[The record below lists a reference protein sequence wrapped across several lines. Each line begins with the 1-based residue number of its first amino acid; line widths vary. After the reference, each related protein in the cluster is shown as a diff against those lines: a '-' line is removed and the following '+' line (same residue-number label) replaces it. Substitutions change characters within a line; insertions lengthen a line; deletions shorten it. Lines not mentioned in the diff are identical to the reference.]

1 MIPQSFIDDI
11 QSRAD
16 IAEII
21 GGYIP
26 LKRAGRNFKAV
37 CPFHSEKTPSFV
49 ISPQKQIFHCFGCG
63 AGGGTLQFMMLYE
76 KVTFPEAVQML
87 ATRLGIEV
95 PAQSGAPDSGKQAIY
110 DVLVQAADIYHHNLL
125 DNNSRRQLD
134 YLIQRGLDLETIK
147 QFKLGFSGGQS
158 RLMDVL
164 RKKGV
169 TLELLQKAS
178 LVVPG
183 QEGFRDTFFDRVMFP
198 ICDTRSRVVGFGAR
212 LWQDR
217 PGAPKYINSLEGPV
231 YSKREQLFGLNFARD
246 AVMRQDSLII
256 VEGYLDVIVPFSR
269 GIKNIA
275 ASSGTALT
283 QEQIKL
289 IRRFTSNVVLV
300 YDADKA
306 GEAATLRALDLLLE
320 NEINL
325 KIVRLPAGHDPDTLV
340 RKEGAEKFLQLLAVG
355 QDFFDFKLSV
365 LCAANDAGT
374 TAGKSTIAKEMF
386 LSIGRIKSDIV
397 RYDYLARLAD
407 KLAIKEES
415 LMAEFN
421 KSNPSRR
428 QAVSREPVVG
438 SDCVPLT
445 DKVLVKFMAQSPGA
459 FALIKGNVRPD
470 DFVST
475 QARQA
480 ADYFFKNYSGSSLEA
495 FVSSIEDHQVS
506 GFLSDII
513 LDDNVPLDKEAFK
526 SSLLK
531 VRGQHLRLEKKLL
544 RDQIKE
550 AERSGNSF
558 LLKELM
564 TKYMGPK

>member
-1 MIPQSFIDDI
+1 MIPQPFIDDI
-11 QSRAD
+11 QSRSD

-37 CPFHSEKTPSFV
+37 CPFHAEKTPSFL

-63 AGGGTLQFMMLYE
+63 AGGGVLQFMMLYE

-87 ATRLGIEV
+87 ATRLGLEV
-95 PAQSGAPDSGKQAIY
+95 PAQKGAPDSGKQAVY
-110 DVLVQAADIYHHNLL
+110 DVLAQAADFYHHNLL
-125 DNNSRRQLD
+125 KENSRRQLD
-134 YLIQRGLDLETIK
+134 YLTGRGLDLETIK
-147 QFKLGFSGGQS
+147 QFRLGFSGGPL
-158 RLMDVL
+158 RVMDVL
-164 RKKGV
+164 RKKGF
-169 TLELLQKAS
+169 TLDLLAKAS

-198 ICDTRSRVVGFGAR
+198 ICDTRSRIVGFGAR
-212 LWQDR
+212 LWQER

-246 AVMRQDSLII
+246 AVMRQDALII
-256 VEGYLDVIVPFSR
+256 VEGYMDVIVPFSR

-300 YDADKA
+300 YDSDQA
-306 GEAATLRALDLLLE
+306 GEAASLRALDPLLA

-325 KIVRLPAGHDPDTLV
+325 RIVRLPAGHDPDSLV
-340 RKEGAEKFLQLLAVG
+340 RKEGAEGFRKLLDNG

-365 LCAANDAGT
+365 LCAASDVRT
-374 TAGKSTIAKEMF
+374 TAGKSAVAKEMF
-386 LSIGRIKSDIV
+386 TSISRIKSEIV
-397 RYDYLARLAD
+397 RYDYLARLAQA
-407 KLAIKEES
+407 LSVKEES
-415 LMAEFN
+415 LIAEFN
-421 KSNPSRR
+421 KGNVSSR
-428 QAVSREPVVG
+428 QPVAPGPAAG
-438 SDCVPLT
+438 SDPVPLT

-470 DFVST
+470 DFVSA
-475 QARQA
+475 QARQT
-480 ADYFFKNYSGSSLEA
+480 ADYFFKNYSGLGLEA
-495 FVSSIEDHQVS
+495 FISSIEDSQVS
-506 GFLSDII
+506 GFLSDLI
-513 LDDNVPLDKEAFK
+513 LDENVPLDKAAFK

-531 VRGQHLRLEKKLL
+531 VRGQRLRLEQKLL
-544 RDQIKE
+544 RDQIRE
-550 AERSGNSF
+550 AEKSGDSC
-558 LLKELM
+558 LLKQLM
-564 TKYMGPK
+564 TKYMSPK

>member
-1 MIPQSFIDDI
+1 MIPQPFIDDI

-37 CPFHSEKTPSFV
+37 CPFHAEKTPSFL

-63 AGGGTLQFMMLYE
+63 AGGGVLQFMMLYE

-87 ATRLGIEV
+87 ATRLGLEV
-95 PAQSGAPDSGKQAIY
+95 PAQKGTPDSGKQAIY
-110 DVLVQAADIYHHNLL
+110 DVLAQAADFYHHNLL
-125 DNNSRRQLD
+125 EEHSRRQLD
-134 YLIQRGLDLETIK
+134 YLTGRGLDLETIK
-147 QFKLGFSGGQS
+147 QFKLGFSGGPL
-158 RLMDVL
+158 RVMDVL
-164 RKKGV
+164 RKKGF
-169 TLELLQKAS
+169 TLDLLAKAS

-198 ICDTRSRVVGFGAR
+198 ICDTRSRIVGFGAR
-212 LWQDR
+212 LWQER

-246 AVMRQDSLII
+246 AVMRQDALIV
-256 VEGYLDVIVPFSR
+256 VEGYMDVIVPFGR

-300 YDADKA
+300 YDSDQA
-306 GEAATLRALDLLLE
+306 GEAATLRALDPLLE

-340 RKEGAEKFLQLLAVG
+340 RKEGAPSFQRLLGQG

-365 LCAANDAGT
+365 LCAANDATT
-374 TAGKSTIAKEMF
+374 TAGKATVAKEMF
-386 LSIGRIKSDIV
+386 SSISRIKSEIV
-397 RYDYLARLAD
+397 RYDYLARLARA
-407 KLAIKEES
+407 LSVKEES
-415 LMAEFN
+415 LIAEFDKGN
-421 KSNPSRR
+421 ASSRQPAAR
-428 QAVSREPVVG
+428 GPVADSEP
-438 SDCVPLT
+438 VPLT

-470 DFVST
+470 DFVSA
-475 QARQA
+475 QARQT
-480 ADYFFKNYSGSSLEA
+480 ADYFFKNYSGSSLDA
-495 FVSSIEDHQVS
+495 FISSIEDSQVS
-506 GFLSDII
+506 GFLSDLI
-513 LDDNVPLDKEAFK
+513 LDDNVPLDKAAFK

-544 RDQIKE
+544 RDQIRE
-550 AERSGNSF
+550 AEKSGDSCR
-558 LLKELM
+558 LRELM